1 MMMVVNMG
9 FILTEKK
16 TDGTAFAIKRANKI
30 KMSES
35 GFAGLNDYQDLFFNH
50 C

>member
-1 MMMVVNMG
+1 MNKVMMVVNMG

-16 TDGTAFAIKRANKI
+16 TDGKAFAIKSVNKI

-35 GFAGLNDYQDLFFNH
+35 GFSR
-50 C
+50 